1 MPSCHHATID
11 RLLGAFNARDLDSWF
26 ADATADF
33 EMESRFSSVGGTI
46 FRGKDGVIA
55 WWRDLA
61 EAWEWM
67 EVEVQ
72 DSADV
77 LSKRTVILCVLRGVG
92 QGSGMRLD
100 ESIAQ
105 RWYWRGERLE
115 KIDYMDRREAEM
127 IVSGL
132 HPR

>member
-1 MPSCHHATID
+1 MPSRHAATID
-11 RLLGAFNARDLDSWF
+11 RLSVAFNARDLDGWL

-33 EMESRFSSVGGTI
+33 EMESRFSSVAGTI
-46 FRGKDGVIA
+46 FRGQDGVVA

-61 EAWEWM
+61 EAWDWM
-67 EVEVQ
+67 EIEVQ

-77 LSKRTVILCVLRGVG
+77 LTERTVILLVLRGVG
-92 QGSGMRLD
+92 HGSGMRLD

-105 RWYWRGERLE
+105 RWYWRGERLS
-115 KIDYMDRREAEM
+115 KINYMDRREAEM